1 MKKILGFV
9 AALLLAL
16 SLPMT
21 VFAEG
26 SVSGEIKID
35 PDNGYV
41 IKVNDKGSKVDE
53 QLGTSL
59 GDGYTVVFVGN
70 AYVTPKGATNVPNKT
85 VNASDYKGDVV
96 IHVSGKTG
104 KATAPAA
111 SVVLSADDLSPVI
124 VLAKDSKDSKTTPSK
139 TSDGGKK
146 ATNTADSSNMF
157 VYGGLLVV
165 ALGAIAAVVTAKK
178 RNA

>member
-21 VFAEG
+21 VFAEEAKPSETG
-26 SVSGEIKID
+26 SIEITETTDADGITKGMKSEDVNKIWAD
-35 PDNGYV
+35 A
-41 IKVNDKGSKVDE
+41 KVPA
-53 QLGTSL
+53 
-59 GDGYTVVFVGN
+59 GYTVTFTGDAHKVGN
-70 AYVTPKGATNVPNKT
+70 P
-85 VNASDYKGDVV
+85 
-96 IHVSGKTG
+96 
-104 KATAPAA
+104 
-111 SVVLSADDLSPVI
+111 ADDYTQKFSVKADIVLHKGKGGIETLGGTFTLKAGNLSPI
-124 VLAKDSKDSKTTPSK
+124 VYLTKDTTDSKNTPSK
-139 TSDGGKK
+139 TTDNGGKK

>member
-21 VFAEG
+21 VFAQESPTG
-26 SVSGEIKID
+26 SIEIDWTLSEVDGVKKGMSSDDVNKIW
-35 PDNGYV
+35 
-41 IKVNDKGSKVDE
+41 
-53 QLGTSL
+53 GTNLAS
-59 GDGYTVVFVGN
+59 GYTVILCGDAYKVGN
-70 AYVTPKGATNVPNKT
+70 PADEYTQEFTTSA
-85 VNASDYKGDVV
+85 DIVV
-96 IHVSGKTG
+96 HKG
-104 KATAPAA
+104 KAGLEILGGTFTLKAGN
-111 SVVLSADDLSPVI
+111 LSPVI
-124 VLAKDSKDSKTTPSK
+124 QLKKDTSDNKTTPSK
-139 TSDGGKK
+139 DSDGGKK

>member
-21 VFAEG
+21 VFAQESPTG
-26 SVSGEIKID
+26 SIEIDWTLSEVDGVKKGMSSDDVNKIW
-35 PDNGYV
+35 
-41 IKVNDKGSKVDE
+41 
-53 QLGTSL
+53 GTNLAS
-59 GDGYTVVFVGN
+59 GYTVTLCGDAYKVGKP
-70 AYVTPKGATNVPNKT
+70 ADEYTQEFKT
-85 VNASDYKGDVV
+85 SADIVV
-96 IHVSGKTG
+96 HKG
-104 KATAPAA
+104 KAGIEILGGTFTLKAGN
-111 SVVLSADDLSPVI
+111 LSPVI
-124 VLAKDSKDSKTTPSK
+124 QLTKDTSDSKTTPSK
-139 TSDGGKK
+139 TDDKGGKK